1 MGLSKEEA
9 KHTLRNH
16 LRDVAGTW
24 ASPEGKSLSEAM
36 TRRHFID
43 RYIDC
48 LGYEG
53 INDVELEHPVK
64 NTGKF
69 IDYVLRI
76 EGQPVL
82 AVEAKPLGAALSDD
96 VGAQLLEYQVVE
108 NIEWGVATN
117 AREVWVYYL
126 YLQGP
131 PREKC
136 VMKLDLLLD
145 DLDRKLDMLFDR
157 FWLLSKESMS
167 TGVGLRSLIKESQL
181 ERAIE
186 GALLHK
192 TSRIVHALRM
202 DVKDRTQGKIKV
214 TPDEV
219 VSWLRNRLAKGLAPA
234 TSPVTQGAPTT
245 APPSRPPGEV
255 TWTSEEL
262 SQLWSMITD
271 GARQIWAKIA
281 EKPEGHDFADVV
293 RSTGMHGLQV
303 AGRLSSIGH
312 ALREFPGKE
321 HPIRRDHAAG
331 QYRMDPEMAKVIRQL
346 AGKEASGG
354 PTTHRD

>member
-1 MGLSKEEA
+1 MALSKEEA
-9 KHTLRNH
+9 KRSLSNYLRE
-16 LRDVAGTW
+16 LSAVL

-36 TRRHFID
+36 TKHHFID
-43 RYIDC
+43 KYIDC
-48 LGYEG
+48 LGYQG
-53 INDVELEHPVK
+53 IGDVELEYPVK
-64 NTGKF
+64 NTGKY
-69 IDYVLRI
+69 IDYVLKI

-82 AVEAKPLGAALSDD
+82 AVEAKSLAVPLSDD

-117 AREVWVYYL
+117 ARGVWVYYL

-131 PREKC
+131 PRDKC

-192 TSRIVHALRM
+192 TSRVVHALRM

-219 VSWLRNRLAKGLAPA
+219 VSWLRNRLARGLAPA
-234 TSPVTQGAPTT
+234 TSPVTEGAPT
-245 APPSRPPGEV
+245 APPRRAAGEV

-262 SQLWSMITD
+262 SELWATIKD
-271 GARQIWAKIA
+271 GARQIWARIA

-303 AGRLSSIGH
+303 AGQLSSIGH
-312 ALREFPGKE
+312 ALRKFPGKE
-321 HPIRRDHAAG
+321 HPITRDHAAG
-331 QYRMDPEMAKVIRQL
+331 QYRMDPEVAKVIRQL
-346 AGKEASGG
+346 AGTEPGG
-354 PTTHRD
+354 DPTTHRD